1 MDMNEIVDIVHD
13 AESNGLLDNSTVD
26 YTASPW
32 KLKDSFAMHVVS
44 VQEWPSGQ
52 LIAFYDGPKIIL
64 DGRKHSTVAEGNT
77 YVLEN
82 YTPLEYLHFPLH
94 KFPDYIAK
102 RKIRNATGHNV
113 INFDL
118 LAYKAYFG
126 MEYSIGEDGVDTWCG
141 NTVYHNDTLVKSKTL
156 NPDRFGGHT
165 LESLAKSAGG
175 DQKVDFRPHLSK
187 DEKFKHFA
195 ADMLY
200 YNLYDLKSNRAV
212 DLYLDKEMAG
222 PNWQDA
228 ITLEK
233 CVADLITRQSHRG
246 FAFNVE
252 LAEKNIEELDALMLE
267 RKQRVAPVLPK
278 KKATKTFMKDF
289 TPPKNQFKKNGELSA
304 HMENFIKKIGAE
316 VKDAN
321 TIVFNGQE
329 FTLPLTEGESLV
341 TEVPASIDDTTHI
354 KEWLVSLKWKPSEW
368 KEKDLTVDTRKQK
381 LSEQKYAEAVARY
394 VEQTLASPL
403 CEERCDYLECTP
415 RTLMSTLMGK
425 NIKRPVR
432 VLTNP
437 SFTKGQDKEMCPDL
451 ERISEDFPY
460 AKDVVEYLTYKHRRN
475 SILGGGLDWEDG
487 EEAEKGY
494 MAAVRDDGRIPTPA
508 DTCGAATSRMKHRI
522 TANIP
527 RVTSLY
533 GGNMRG
539 LFMADP
545 ENCYQIGYDFASLEA
560 RIEAHYCYRYEK
572 EKEGKRE
579 YCESLLLEKPHDV
592 HTKTATVISDILG
605 KEFSRSNAKA
615 VKYGCLPM
623 HTKVLTKEGWK
634 LFEEIKV
641 GDALPTYN
649 AEKGVVEMD
658 TVLHKHFFD
667 DKPVY
672 KFSNNY
678 DEILCTD
685 DHRWYGWRR
694 SKSDKGSKKVFGFFE
709 AHKITQEHNI
719 VLTAPWVGE
728 ASSNFTDDEC
738 AFLGWMA
745 SDGYWRWSDKGE
757 GTSCSFGKKKDIAAT
772 VSQADSKFWR
782 ELEELLNRMGVRYFK
797 YRKEV
802 ENGNTINGYK
812 IYSDWMRPFLDRILP
827 GRKNKH
833 EVDWVK
839 LVMSMTRSN
848 LEAFYAAFYLGD
860 GAMTT
865 NQEVISQNLGN
876 IFDGVATAAQL
887 LGSGRI
893 SFSKISNSVS
903 PMKTIRVQKR
913 KHITCQELKK
923 EELGVEDTFCLT
935 TNNSSFIIWQDD
947 FIGITGNCT
956 YGAQAAKVAKTIGS
970 SLVEGELVFGGFWE
984 AAQPLKLLKD
994 ALQKH
999 WEANDKKYLITIDGR
1014 KVPTRAAH
1022 AILNSLFQSAGV
1034 ICAKRS
1040 MVRWETLM
1048 QKEGLL
1054 VDFWK
1059 DDWKASS
1066 FAMQMI
1072 AYHDEAQ
1079 IEVTKDLVKFKRF
1092 ATKEECQQFRKEQRT
1107 ATGMIWSEEHE
1118 SPKGGWFVAYSKPGE
1133 LVVKAVEETTQY
1145 YKLKVPLSA
1154 DYVVG
1159 TGWDNCH

>member
-26 YTASPW
+26 YTSSPW

-64 DGRKHSTVAEGNT
+64 DGRKHSTVIEGNT

-102 RKIRNATGHNV
+102 RKIRNATAHNG

-141 NTVYHNDTLVKSKTL
+141 NVVYHNDTLVKSKTL

-212 DLYLDKEMAG
+212 DLYLDKEIAG
-222 PNWQDA
+222 HNWQDA

-267 RKQRVAPVLPK
+267 RKQRVEPVLPK

-341 TEVPASIDDTTHI
+341 AEVPASIDDTTHI
-354 KEWLVSLKWKPSEW
+354 KEWLVSLKWRPSEW

-381 LSEQKYAEAVARY
+381 LSEQKYAEAVTRY

-572 EKEGKRE
+572 EKGGKRE
-579 YCESLLLEKPHDV
+579 YCESLLLEKPNDV
-592 HTKTATVISDILG
+592 HSVLSRKITEIIG
-605 KEFSRSNAKA
+605 KPFERSPAKS
-615 VKYGCLPM
+615 VKYGC
-623 HTKVLTKEGWK
+623 
-634 LFEEIKV
+634 
-641 GDALPTYN
+641 TY
-649 AEKGVVEMD
+649 G
-658 TVLHKHFFD
+658 
-667 DKPVY
+667 
-672 KFSNNY
+672 
-678 DEILCTD
+678 
-685 DHRWYGWRR
+685 
-694 SKSDKGSKKVFGFFE
+694 
-709 AHKITQEHNI
+709 
-719 VLTAPWVGE
+719 
-728 ASSNFTDDEC
+728 
-738 AFLGWMA
+738 
-745 SDGYWRWSDKGE
+745 
-757 GTSCSFGKKKDIAAT
+757 
-772 VSQADSKFWR
+772 SQAK
-782 ELEELLNRMGVRYFK
+782 
-797 YRKEV
+797 
-802 ENGNTINGYK
+802 
-812 IYSDWMRPFLDRILP
+812 
-827 GRKNKH
+827 
-833 EVDWVK
+833 
-839 LVMSMTRSN
+839 
-848 LEAFYAAFYLGD
+848 
-860 GAMTT
+860 
-865 NQEVISQNLGN
+865 
-876 IFDGVATAAQL
+876 
-887 LGSGRI
+887 
-893 SFSKISNSVS
+893 
-903 PMKTIRVQKR
+903 
-913 KHITCQELKK
+913 
-923 EELGVEDTFCLT
+923 
-935 TNNSSFIIWQDD
+935 
-947 FIGITGNCT
+947 
-956 YGAQAAKVAKTIGS
+956 KVAKTIGS
-970 SLVEGELVFGGFWE
+970 DLTTGEIVFDAFWQ
-984 AAQPLKLLKD
+984 AAAPLKSLKD

-999 WEANDKKYLITIDGR
+999 WESNDKKYIITIDGR

-1040 MVRWETLM
+1040 MVRWETKM
-1048 QKEGLL
+1048 REEGLL
-1054 VDFWK
+1054 VDFWTQ
-1059 DDWKASS
+1059 DWKNSS
-1066 FAMQMI
+1066 FGMQMI
-1072 AYHDEAQ
+1072 AYHDESQ

-1092 ATKEECQQFRKEQRT
+1092 STKEECQEFRKVQREQ
-1107 ATGMIWSEEHE
+1107 TGMIWSEEHE

-1154 DYVVG
+1154 DYIVG
-1159 TGWDNCH
+1159 KSWADCH